1 MDDKDLSFE
10 ELMKM
15 IESTIKNLEKGDM
28 SLEDSMKAY
37 ESGIKNI
44 FIAQEKL
51 NSMESKIEQ
60 ILQDKNKIPLEISKL
75 ESNNE

>member
-1 MDDKDLSFE
+1 MNNKDLSFE
-10 ELMKM
+10 ELMN
-15 IESTIKNLEKGDM
+15 IIDSTIKNLEKGDL
-28 SLEDSMKAY
+28 SLEESMKAY

-60 ILQDKNKIPLEISKL
+60 ILQDKTTASLDLTKL
-75 ESNNE
+75 AGSNE